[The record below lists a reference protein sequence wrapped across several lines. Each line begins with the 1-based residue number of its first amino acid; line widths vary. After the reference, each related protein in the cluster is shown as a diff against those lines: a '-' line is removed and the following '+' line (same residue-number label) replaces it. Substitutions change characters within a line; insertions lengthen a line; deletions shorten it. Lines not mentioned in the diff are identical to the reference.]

1 MVAAVLIARAEL
13 RHRWKALVAV
23 GVLAGCVAA
32 VVLGAVIGMR
42 RTDTAFDR
50 LVERTGYWDVEVTY
64 PRDQTL
70 SEDLAA
76 FPDVTSAWAGSL
88 SVGLVQDVGV
98 YLPLAIE
105 SGGPRPAGHYDPIV
119 LRGRMFDDGAP
130 DEVVVSELTA
140 EALAVDVGDTLAW
153 HAISQGQMDAF
164 SEGEPPGDPGGP
176 RVDLRVVG
184 VVRDPLDV
192 LPLSTLRLLTSPAS
206 GTTWS

>member
-42 RTDTAFDR
+42 R
-50 LVERTGYWDVEVTY
+50 TY